1 MAKVH
6 TIKPNVIN
14 ECKPNQVFALIFV
27 SLRIVISVFISHL
40 KVIGFLILCLIVFT
54 SFICRNLFYFKII
67 LSVFNFN
74 IVFLFWQPVGFL
86 LNLIFILNFRFLL
99 WFMLCPIFDFEF
111 CFRFEFFLA
120 RLFS

>member
-14 ECKPNQVFALIFV
+14 ECKPNQVVALIFV

-54 SFICRNLFYFKII
+54 SFFVEII
-67 LSVFNFN
+67 LF
-74 IVFLFWQPVGFL
+74 
-86 LNLIFILNFRFLL
+86 
-99 WFMLCPIFDFEF
+99 
-111 CFRFEFFLA
+111 
-120 RLFS
+120 